1 MAKVE
6 HISRGFERQAGATRR
21 EKERH
26 ETRRENHRE
35 GEQDD
40 RRDT

>member
-1 MAKVE
+1 MAKIE

-26 ETRRENHRE
+26 DTHREDRRE
-35 GEQDD
+35 GEEED
-40 RRDT
+40 RRDS

>member
-6 HISRGFERQAGATRR
+6 HVSRGFERQTGAARR

-26 ETRRENHRE
+26 ETRREDRRE
-35 GEQDD
+35 GEEED

>member
-21 EKERH
+21 EAERREARGRERH
-26 ETRRENHRE
+26 EQEE
-35 GEQDD
+35 ED
-40 RRDT
+40 RRDS

>member
-6 HISRGFERQAGATRR
+6 HISRGFERQTSAARR

-26 ETRRENHRE
+26 ETHREDRRE
-35 GEQDD
+35 GEEED
-40 RRDT
+40 RRDN

>member
-6 HISRGFERQAGATRR
+6 HSSRGFVRQTSATRR

-26 ETRRENHRE
+26 ETRREDRRE
-35 GEQDD
+35 GEEED